1 MTVMLCR
8 SCGEAV
14 SSYDKAC
21 PSCGVIDPVL
31 PPATKDVVARTLVT
45 LLVGAAVAGLFYVGY
60 C

>member
-1 MTVMLCR
+1 
-8 SCGEAV
+8 V

-31 PPATKDVVARTLVT
+31 PPKTTDKVVRVVVVSITA
-45 LLVGAAVAGLFYVGY
+45 AAVAGIFYIGY